1 VASRKKVIRSDK
13 ESGPV
18 RISDH
23 IYEWFIGGGEQLLA
37 PSEVDFI
44 ERWEKVFLCRDL
56 SVYKNK
62 DGEDYP
68 EIWNGIKAMFGYQ
81 KESENQPPKAPKA
94 TEGPKQWF
102 DL

>member
-1 VASRKKVIRSDK
+1 MASGKKGIRSDK
-13 ESGPV
+13 ESGPI

-23 IYEWFIGGGEQLLA
+23 IYEWFLRGDQLLT

-44 ERWEKVFLCRDL
+44 DRFHKVYYFHDL

-68 EIWNGIKAMFGYQ
+68 EIWNGIYAMLGYKFEADNRKQ
-81 KESENQPPKAPKA
+81 EIQQGQRQP
-94 TEGPKQWF
+94 F
-102 DL
+102 DLG